1 MIGNSDISINMP
13 GRSFSG
19 PLLPLSEDELEI
31 HNSLKRH
38 VEMLAG
44 EIGKRNLWQYEKLE
58 AAAGYI
64 ENTFRELN
72 YKVAVQDFK
81 VEGKIVK
88 NIEVEILGKSIQDE
102 IIIVGAHYDS
112 ALGSPGANDN
122 ATGVSAILEFA
133 RILRGYSFS
142 RTVRLVAF
150 TNEESPFFQTDKMGS
165 LVYAERAYKLAENIA
180 AMFSIE
186 TIGYYSQTKGSQR
199 YPFPF
204 SFFYPNTGDFIGFV
218 GNTHSRNLVHQ
229 SIASFRKHAHF
240 PSQGTAAP
248 GWLKGVGWSDQWS
261 FWKEGYPGVMITDTA
276 PFRYPYYH
284 TKWDT
289 PDKIDYPRMS
299 RVVAGLSQVIID
311 LAENR
316 LK

>member
-1 MIGNSDISINMP
+1 MIGSRGISISMP

-19 PLLPLSEDELEI
+19 PFLSLNEDELEI
-31 HNSLKRH
+31 QNRLKRH

-44 EIGKRNLWQYEKLE
+44 EIGERNLWWYENLE

-88 NIEVEILGKSIQDE
+88 NIEVEILGKFIPDE

-122 ATGVSAILEFA
+122 ATGVAAIFEFA
-133 RILRGYSFS
+133 RLLRGQSLM

-150 TNEESPFFQTDKMGS
+150 ANEEPPFFQTDNMGS
-165 LVYAERAYKLAENIA
+165 LVYAQRARKRAENVV

-186 TIGYYSQTKGSQR
+186 TIGYYSDAKGSQR

-204 SFFYPNTGDFIGFV
+204 GFFYPDTGDFIGFV

-229 SIASFRKHAHF
+229 SIASFRKHAKF

-261 FWKEGYPGVMITDTA
+261 FWKECYPGVMITDTA

-289 PDKIDYPRMS
+289 PDKIDYPRTA
-299 RVVAGLSQVIID
+299 RVVAVLSQVIID
-311 LAENR
+311 LADNR